1 MPFHRGRLFSL
12 TFLGRLLVEFTP
24 PKLGEDARLLAGTL
38 EATQSGVKILI
49 LANTNAGHSNLKC
62 MARPPAFGDRG
73 AHSKVRPNKRQRPKG
88 QAIMQILGIESS
100 CDETAVAVYDAAR
113 GLLSHCL
120 HSQIAM
126 HQAYGGVVPELASR
140 DHVRRLLPL
149 VREALNEA
157 QADRQSIDAVA
168 YTAGPG
174 LIGALLVGAGFAAS
188 LAFAW
193 GKPALGIHHLEG
205 HLLAPLLEAHPPAF
219 PFLALLVSGGHTQ
232 LVDVAGLG
240 QYRILGETLDD
251 AAGEAFDKTAKLLG
265 LPYPGG
271 AALARLAQGGRDGR
285 FVFPRPMLDR
295 PGLDFSFSGLKTA
308 ALVALRGRDLDDAI
322 RADVARGFQEAV
334 VETLAE
340 KCRRALEATGHQRL
354 VIAGGVGA
362 NLCLRERL
370 ARVAADAAAELYFPR
385 TEFCTDNGAMIALA
399 GCMRLQAGMHRG
411 DVMNARASWPLGEA
425 AATGVETL

>member
-1 MPFHRGRLFSL
+1 MR
-12 TFLGRLLVEFTP
+12 V
-24 PKLGEDARLLAGTL
+24 
-38 EATQSGVKILI
+38 I
-49 LANTNAGHSNLKC
+49 
-62 MARPPAFGDRG
+62 
-73 AHSKVRPNKRQRPKG
+73 
-88 QAIMQILGIESS
+88 GIESS
-100 CDETAVAVYDAAR
+100 CDETAVAVYDADL
-113 GLLSHCL
+113 GLLSHRL
-120 HSQIAM
+120 HSQVAM

-149 VREALNEA
+149 VREALADA
-157 QADRQSIDAVA
+157 QSGRESIDGVA

-174 LIGALLVGAGFAAS
+174 LIGALLVGAGFAAA
-188 LAFAW
+188 LGRAW
-193 GKPALGIHHLEG
+193 GKPAVGIHHLEG
-205 HLLAPLLEAHPPAF
+205 HLLAPLLEPDPPAF

-240 QYRILGETLDD
+240 EYRILGETLDD

-271 AALARLAQGGRDGR
+271 AALAQLAEAGRSNR

-308 ALVALRGRDLDDAI
+308 ALVALRGRVLDDAI

-334 VETLAE
+334 VDTLAE
-340 KCRRALEATGHQRL
+340 KCRRALQATGHRRL

-362 NLCLRERL
+362 NRRLRERL
-370 ARVAADAAAELYFPR
+370 AEVVRGFGAELRFPR

-399 GCMRLQAGMHRG
+399 GCMRLAAGMYPEG
-411 DVMNARASWPLGEA
+411 AIDARANWELGDS
-425 AATGVETL
+425 AATGV